1 MRLNIYEALMQKA
14 YLFDTLVLHSG
25 DPIPRED
32 VPLGWYCYDLRG
44 TSRAPHSPYSMVDH
58 ADKFHTGS
66 VLSLLPLKSERTQ
79 SRLVKD
85 QFRLT
90 QEFVSLKTF
99 CAERNIT
106 APEIPFRHQ
115 MRPAIPEEAGLFY
128 ALPPEKDEELGTIGH
143 LRIDFGHDGGEFW
156 HTWWPRGPEGL
167 NTPAFKEELG
177 KVVDDLRQGVLKDF
191 STMLRLC
198 HIDGGEIGG
207 RTAAR
212 NYGFVLET
220 ERYRYCLRCNP
231 VRGDYQ
237 AYLTCFDLRQ
247 QELNQVQEQDS
258 GPVLGGMG

>member
-1 MRLNIYEALMQKA
+1 MRLNIYEALMKKA
-14 YLFDTLVLHSG
+14 YLFGAPVLHSG
-25 DPIPRED
+25 DPIPQED

-58 ADKFHTGS
+58 ADKYHTGS

-143 LRIDFGHDGGEFW
+143 LRIDFGRDGDEFW
-156 HTWWPRGPEGL
+156 HTWWPRGPQGL

-198 HIDGGEIGG
+198 HIGGGEIGG
-207 RTAAR
+207 TAAR

-237 AYLTCFDLRQ
+237 AYLICFDLRQ